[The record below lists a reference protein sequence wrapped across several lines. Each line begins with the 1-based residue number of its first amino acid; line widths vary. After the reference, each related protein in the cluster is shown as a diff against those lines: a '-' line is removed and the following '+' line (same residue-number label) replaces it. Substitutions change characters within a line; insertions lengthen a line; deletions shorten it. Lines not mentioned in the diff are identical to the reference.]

1 MLSTYTLRS
10 RRFVAL
16 EFISQLVQDVVEV
29 VLVLHDVEHELQQL
43 LVDFLDEALELLSL
57 DVDEDDLD
65 DVGELLLV
73 HLFHE

>member
-1 MLSTYTLRS
+1 MRS